1 MPGSKERKAVAV
13 VGRWLSEYLP
23 EVRMLSPG
31 TIESYGKTLQ
41 IYHAYLK
48 GTGGPNGERRLKRDG
63 LLAAGMGNFDAAHVA
78 GFVRFECNEFLYA
91 RVLGPRGL
99 MKLGA
104 MCCHADIIN
113 YGELPYTDF
122 IRTQALCQGG
132 DGCDSRFVRHAT
144 DAGDGWERN
153 QSVWPRHALSVRGN
167 APRPPRPRWPSALS
181 PSPRMCARAAFT
193 LRTPASCSLKS
204 FVR

>member
-1 MPGSKERKAVAV
+1 MTAVSAPTAGPPRTLGFRKGSGAGWRYTWHE
-13 VGRWLSEYLP
+13 
-23 EVRMLSPG
+23 
-31 TIESYGKTLQ
+31 
-41 IYHAYLK
+41 
-48 GTGGPNGERRLKRDG
+48 GGPKDEL
-63 LLAAGMGNFDAAHVA
+63 
-78 GFVRFECNEFLYA
+78 RFECNECPYA

-144 DAGDGWERN
+144 DAGDGWERS